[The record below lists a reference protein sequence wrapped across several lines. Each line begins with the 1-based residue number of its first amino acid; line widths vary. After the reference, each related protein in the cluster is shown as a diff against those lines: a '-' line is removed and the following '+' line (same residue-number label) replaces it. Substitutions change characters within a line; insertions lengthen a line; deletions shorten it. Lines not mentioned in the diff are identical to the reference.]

1 MQSVTKVYYVR
12 HAEPNYDNHNDAL
25 RELSPKGLND
35 RKLVT
40 KFLADKEINVAVSSP
55 FRRAVDTIKE
65 FADLEGIK
73 IELIDEFHERKV
85 DSGWIDDF
93 TSFTQKQ
100 WDDFNY
106 KLPDGE
112 CLQEV
117 QERNVSAL
125 LKLIEHYKG
134 KNIVIG
140 GHGTALSTIIN
151 YFDASFGYE
160 DAYVNW
166 HCPNEHFTID
176 EYIIANCEYP
186 GEWDGIVERVE
197 MINDLIITVTQI
209 YPKDKSISFHV
220 TSFIQMKDD
229 KIIAIDEYYA
239 DDSAAP
245 QWRLDKHIGTFIK

>member
-1 MQSVTKVYYVR
+1 MTKVYYVR

-25 RELSPKGLND
+25 RELTLKGLDD

-65 FADLEGIK
+65 FADLKGIK
-73 IELIDEFHERKV
+73 IEVIDGFRERKV

-93 TSFTQKQ
+93 TSFTQNQ

-106 KLPDGE
+106 KLSDGE

-117 QERNVSAL
+117 QERNISAL
-125 LKLIEHYKG
+125 LKLIDDYKG

-151 YFDASFGYE
+151 YFDTSFGY
-160 DAYVNW
+160 
-166 HCPNEHFTID
+166 D
-176 EYIIANCEYP
+176 EFAKMKNKMP
-186 GEWDGIVERVE
+186 WIVEFQFDSE
-197 MINDLIITVTQI
+197 AHCCAIYKHDL
-209 YPKDKSISFHV
+209 F
-220 TSFIQMKDD
+220 
-229 KIIAIDEYYA
+229 
-239 DDSAAP
+239 
-245 QWRLDKHIGTFIK
+245 

>member
-93 TSFTQKQ
+93 VSFAQ
-100 WDDFNY
+100 NN
-106 KLPDGE
+106 GM
-112 CLQEV
+112 
-117 QERNVSAL
+117 
-125 LKLIEHYKG
+125 I
-134 KNIVIG
+134 
-140 GHGTALSTIIN
+140 STIN
-151 YFDASFGYE
+151 YLM
-160 DAYVNW
+160 VNV
-166 HCPNEHFTID
+166 FKKF
-176 EYIIANCEYP
+176 
-186 GEWDGIVERVE
+186 RKE
-197 MINDLIITVTQI
+197 MFLH
-209 YPKDKSISFHV
+209 Y
-220 TSFIQMKDD
+220 
-229 KIIAIDEYYA
+229 
-239 DDSAAP
+239 
-245 QWRLDKHIGTFIK
+245 

>member
-1 MQSVTKVYYVR
+1 MTKVYYVR

-25 RELSPKGLND
+25 RELTPKGLND

-65 FADLEGIK
+65 FADLKGIK
-73 IELIDEFHERKV
+73 IEVIDGFRERKV

-106 KLPDGE
+106 KLSDGE

-117 QERNVSAL
+117 QERNISAL
-125 LKLIEHYKG
+125 LKLIDDYKG

-140 GHGTALSTIIN
+140 GHGTALGTIIN
-151 YFDASFGYE
+151 YFDTSFGY
-160 DAYVNW
+160 
-166 HCPNEHFTID
+166 D
-176 EYIIANCEYP
+176 EFAKMKNKMP
-186 GEWDGIVERVE
+186 WIVEFQFGSE
-197 MINDLIITVTQI
+197 AHCCAIYKHDL
-209 YPKDKSISFHV
+209 F
-220 TSFIQMKDD
+220 
-229 KIIAIDEYYA
+229 
-239 DDSAAP
+239 
-245 QWRLDKHIGTFIK
+245 

>member
-1 MQSVTKVYYVR
+1 MTKVYYVR

-25 RELSPKGLND
+25 RELTPKGLND

-40 KFLADKEINVAVSSP
+40 KFLADKKINAAVSSP

-73 IELIDEFHERKV
+73 IEVIDEFRERKV

-93 TSFTQKQ
+93 ALFIQKQ

-106 KLPDGE
+106 KLPNGE

-125 LKLIEHYKG
+125 LKLIEHYKE

-151 YFDASFGYE
+151 YFDTSFGY
-160 DAYVNW
+160 
-166 HCPNEHFTID
+166 D
-176 EYIIANCEYP
+176 EFVKMKNKMP
-186 GEWDGIVERVE
+186 WIVEFQFDSE
-197 MINDLIITVTQI
+197 AHCCAIYKHDL
-209 YPKDKSISFHV
+209 F
-220 TSFIQMKDD
+220 
-229 KIIAIDEYYA
+229 
-239 DDSAAP
+239 
-245 QWRLDKHIGTFIK
+245 

>member
-1 MQSVTKVYYVR
+1 MVLYRQFNKSEVVEVQSVTKVYYVR

-25 RELSPKGLND
+25 RELTLKGLDD

-65 FADLEGIK
+65 FADLKGIK
-73 IELIDEFHERKV
+73 IEVIDEFRERKV

-93 TSFTQKQ
+93 TSFTQNQ

-106 KLPDGE
+106 KLSDGE

-117 QERNVSAL
+117 QKRNISAL
-125 LKLIEHYKG
+125 LKLIDDYKG

-151 YFDASFGYE
+151 YFDTSFGY
-160 DAYVNW
+160 
-166 HCPNEHFTID
+166 D
-176 EYIIANCEYP
+176 EFAKMKNKMP
-186 GEWDGIVERVE
+186 WIVEFQFDSE
-197 MINDLIITVTQI
+197 AHCCAIYKHDL
-209 YPKDKSISFHV
+209 F
-220 TSFIQMKDD
+220 
-229 KIIAIDEYYA
+229 
-239 DDSAAP
+239 
-245 QWRLDKHIGTFIK
+245 

>member
-1 MQSVTKVYYVR
+1 MTKVYYVR
-12 HAEPNYDNHNDAL
+12 HAEPNYDNHDDVL
-25 RELSPKGLND
+25 RELTPKGLED

-40 KFLADKEINVAVSSP
+40 KFLTDKEINVAVSSP

-65 FADLEGIK
+65 FTDLKELE
-73 IELIDEFHERKV
+73 IEIIDGFRERKV

-100 WDDFNY
+100 WDDFTY
-106 KLPDGE
+106 KLSDGE

-125 LKLIEHYKG
+125 LKLIEQYKE

-160 DAYVNW
+160 EFSKIKNKMPW
-166 HCPNEHFTID
+166 
-176 EYIIANCEYP
+176 
-186 GEWDGIVERVE
+186 IVEFQFDDDAHCCA
-197 MINDLIITVTQI
+197 IYKHDL
-209 YPKDKSISFHV
+209 F
-220 TSFIQMKDD
+220 
-229 KIIAIDEYYA
+229 
-239 DDSAAP
+239 
-245 QWRLDKHIGTFIK
+245 

>member
-1 MQSVTKVYYVR
+1 MDS
-12 HAEPNYDNHNDAL
+12 
-25 RELSPKGLND
+25 G
-35 RKLVT
+35 
-40 KFLADKEINVAVSSP
+40 KE
-55 FRRAVDTIKE
+55 
-65 FADLEGIK
+65 
-73 IELIDEFHERKV
+73 KV

-186 GEWDGIVERVE
+186 GEWDGIVERIE

-209 YPKDKSISFHV
+209 YPKDKKYF
-220 TSFIQMKDD
+220 FFM
-229 KIIAIDEYYA
+229 
-239 DDSAAP
+239 
-245 QWRLDKHIGTFIK
+245 